1 MALLHHGYTPLGQ
14 YVPEV
19 LSPTSAEKTL
29 HGHCYATRRIA
40 VTQLA
45 ALNPPPPAAKQDLQR
60 QSPAECLFSAMVTP
74 FVTSCVY
81 CIAATIP
88 PQPTCFSGRVQ
99 LLLQQVLAPAAV
111 HSVPAFA
118 KSPPQQ
124 HTLQQQ
130 HLLHIFNVLSL
141 DQCRAL

>member
-29 HGHCYATRRIA
+29 HGHCYATHRIA

-45 ALNPPPPAAKQDLQR
+45 ALKPPLPITKQVLQR
-60 QSPAECLFSAMVTP
+60 QSPAEFLFSAMVTP

-88 PQPTCFSGRVQ
+88 PQPTCFSGRV
-99 LLLQQVLAPAAV
+99 
-111 HSVPAFA
+111 HRSC
-118 KSPPQQ
+118 SR
-124 HTLQQQ
+124 HQ
-130 HLLHIFNVLSL
+130 HLQRCTVYLHSPSHLHNNTPSSSSTSYTSSMYS
-141 DQCRAL
+141 A

>member
-29 HGHCYATRRIA
+29 HGHCYATHRIA

-45 ALNPPPPAAKQDLQR
+45 ALKPPLPTAKQVLQR
-60 QSPAECLFSAMVTP
+60 QSPS
-74 FVTSCVY
+74 
-81 CIAATIP
+81 
-88 PQPTCFSGRVQ
+88 
-99 LLLQQVLAPAAV
+99 LLQQAPAPAAV

-124 HTLQQQ
+124 HT
-130 HLLHIFNVLSL
+130 
-141 DQCRAL
+141 

>member
-1 MALLHHGYTPLGQ
+1 MALLHHGYTTLGQ

-29 HGHCYATRRIA
+29 HGHCYATHRIA

-88 PQPTCFSGRVQ
+88 PLPTCFSSRVHRSCSRHQ
-99 LLLQQVLAPAAV
+99 PLQRCTVYL
-111 HSVPAFA
+111 HSP
-118 KSPPQQ
+118 S
-124 HTLQQQ
+124 
-130 HLLHIFNVLSL
+130 HLHNNTPSSSSTSYTSSMYS
-141 DQCRAL
+141 A